1 MGSWNGYVK
10 TTVDSKYIIT
20 IKRGNGLG
28 EYMSDDYELPPLPL
42 TMGDLMSMDAK
53 TLGVMEK
60 ILWDNFMK
68 VKQALS
74 VVEVIEK
81 ELQDKSN
88 SDEQQTKL
96 LMEKQHIIHTEILF
110 MIHHYQYQLLNRQLL
125 KIQNLVQIHMI
136 QKREINQL

>member
-1 MGSWNGYVK
+1 MLGSWNGYVK

-96 LMEKQHIIHTEILF
+96 LMEK
-110 MIHHYQYQLLNRQLL
+110 
-125 KIQNLVQIHMI
+125 K
-136 QKREINQL
+136 